1 MRQPLA
7 VPFIIAAALA
17 ASGCA
22 TAIAPVEVTRFHRIG
37 TPTAITAGSYAIV
50 ARDARRG
57 EPESLADRSYQAA
70 VAHQLDRLGYRS
82 SVTMAAGQPDYI
94 VTVGLD
100 RAERPADDRGSGVNV
115 GVGGGTGGY
124 RSGVGVGVGLDLTS
138 LFADRR
144 DVIATRLSVT
154 IARRGEELALWEGR
168 AETVA
173 RTGTP
178 AAQPGLAAD
187 KLAVAL
193 FADFPGRSGE
203 TISVP

>member
-7 VPFIIAAALA
+7 VPFAIAAALA

-22 TAIAPVEVTRFHRIG
+22 TKIAPVEVTRFHRID
-37 TPTAITAGSYAIV
+37 TPAAIPAGSYAIV
-50 ARDARRG
+50 ARDARPG
-57 EPESLADRSYQAA
+57 APDSLADLSYQAA
-70 VAHQLDRLGYRS
+70 VAQQLDRLGYRS
-82 SVTMAAGQPDYI
+82 SLTMAAGQPDYI

-100 RAERPADDRGSGVNV
+100 RAERAADARGNGVSV

-144 DVIATRLSVT
+144 DVIATRLSVR

-187 KLAVAL
+187 KLATAL

>member
-7 VPFIIAAALA
+7 VPFAIAAAIA

-22 TAIAPVEVTRFHRIG
+22 TAIAPVEVTRFHRID
-37 TPTAITAGSYAIV
+37 TPAAIPAGSYAIV
-50 ARDARRG
+50 ARDARPG
-57 EPESLADRSYQAA
+57 APDSLADRSYQAA
-70 VAHQLDRLGYRS
+70 VAQQLDRLGYRS
-82 SVTMAAGQPDYI
+82 SLTMAAGQPDYI

-100 RAERPADDRGSGVNV
+100 RAERAADARGNGVSV

-144 DVIATRLSVT
+144 DVIATRLSVR

-187 KLAVAL
+187 KLATAL

>member
-1 MRQPLA
+1 MRQLFAAPL
-7 VPFIIAAALA
+7 VLAAALA
-17 ASGCA
+17 SSGCA
-22 TAIAPVEVTRFHRIG
+22 TAIAPVEVTRFHRIDSS
-37 TPTAITAGSYAIV
+37 AAVSAGSYAIV
-50 ARDARRG
+50 ARDARPD
-57 EPESLADRSYQAA
+57 ETASLADRSYQAA
-70 VAHQLDRLGYRS
+70 VAQQLDRLGYRS
-82 SVTMAAGQPDYI
+82 ALTMASGEPDYI
-94 VTVGLD
+94 VTVGMD
-100 RAERPADDRGSGVNV
+100 RAERPAEARNGGVSV

-144 DVIATRLSVT
+144 DVIATRMTVQ
-154 IARRGEELALWEGR
+154 IARRGDALALWEGR

-187 KLAVAL
+187 KLASAL

-203 TISVP
+203 TINVP

>member
-7 VPFIIAAALA
+7 VPFAIAAALA

-22 TAIAPVEVTRFHRIG
+22 TAIAPVEVTRFHRID
-37 TPTAITAGSYAIV
+37 TPAVIPAGSYAIV
-50 ARDARRG
+50 ARDARPG
-57 EPESLADRSYQAA
+57 EPDSLAEHSYQAA
-70 VAHQLDRLGYRS
+70 VAQQLDRLGYRS
-82 SVTMAAGQPDYI
+82 SLTIAAGQPDYI

-100 RAERPADDRGSGVNV
+100 RAERPADASGNGVSV

-144 DVIATRLSVT
+144 DVIATRMSVA

-178 AAQPGLAAD
+178 AAQPGIAAD
-187 KLAVAL
+187 KLATAL

>member
-1 MRQPLA
+1 MRHPLLPA
-7 VPFIIAAALA
+7 FALATALA

-22 TAIAPVEVTRFHRIG
+22 TSVPPIEVTRFHRID
-37 TPTAITAGSYAIV
+37 TPAAIPAGSYAIV
-50 ARDARRG
+50 ARDARPG
-57 EPESLADRSYQAA
+57 ESASLADRSYASSIAQ
-70 VAHQLDRLGYRS
+70 QMDRLGYRPAVS
-82 SVTMAAGQPDYI
+82 GQTADYTVSVGI
-94 VTVGLD
+94 D
-100 RAERPADDRGSGVNV
+100 RAERPADDNGGGVSV

-124 RSGVGVGVGLDLTS
+124 RSGVGVGVGLDLTR
-138 LFADRR
+138 LFAGRR
-144 DVIATRLSVT
+144 DIIATRMSVM

-187 KLAVAL
+187 KLATAL

>member
-1 MRQPLA
+1 MRQPPA
-7 VPFIIAAALA
+7 VIVAIAAALA

-22 TAIAPVEVTRFHRIG
+22 TAIAPVEVTRFHRID
-37 TPTAITAGSYAIV
+37 TPAAIPAGSYAIV
-50 ARDARRG
+50 ARDARPG
-57 EPESLADRSYQAA
+57 EPDSLADRSYQAA
-70 VAHQLDRLGYRS
+70 VAQQLDRLGYRS
-82 SVTMAAGQPDYI
+82 SLTIAAGQPDYI

-100 RAERPADDRGSGVNV
+100 RAERAADASGSGVSV

-144 DVIATRLSVT
+144 DVIATRMSVA

-187 KLAVAL
+187 KLAAAL

>member
-7 VPFIIAAALA
+7 VPFAIAAALA

-22 TAIAPVEVTRFHRIG
+22 TAIAPVEVTRFHRID
-37 TPTAITAGSYAIV
+37 TPAVIPAGSYAIV
-50 ARDARRG
+50 ARDARPG
-57 EPESLADRSYQAA
+57 EPDSLAEHSYQAA
-70 VAHQLDRLGYRS
+70 VAQQLDRLGYRS
-82 SVTMAAGQPDYI
+82 SLTIAAGQPDYI

-100 RAERPADDRGSGVNV
+100 RAERPADASGNGVSV

-144 DVIATRLSVT
+144 DVIATRLSVR

-187 KLAVAL
+187 KLATAL